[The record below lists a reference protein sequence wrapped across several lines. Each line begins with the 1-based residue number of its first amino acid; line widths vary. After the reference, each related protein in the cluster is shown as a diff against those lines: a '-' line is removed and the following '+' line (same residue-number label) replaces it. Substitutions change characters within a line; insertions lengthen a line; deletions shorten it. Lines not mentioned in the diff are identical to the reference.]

1 MNSDILRSFVEVARQ
16 ESYTKAAEALYIS
29 QPTVYQHVRA
39 LEQMLGAPLI
49 RQAGK
54 RVTLTPEGK
63 VALEQTIRVLSELN
77 RLLSSAL
84 SDYQELRTGQVDLI
98 VGTTF
103 GQSVLPLGLAVFRR
117 LYPGISVHTEV
128 QHNPKEIDEAL
139 LRLGYDGAFHA
150 GGRSRSGLTKIPIL
164 QDSLV
169 LVTPPGHPLSLLDHV
184 TAEQLTEFGI
194 ISYARPYDL
203 RQAIETWAAE
213 QSCAVP
219 TILELNSQIAMATA
233 VSAGAGVAIL
243 SMLAVRPFVESRSI
257 AAIPLS
263 PSLHRPWFFV
273 HRSETEVSPGLTK
286 LVELLKEAGSEAQ
299 EFATQALA
307 LRLASEHL
315 NSTI

>member
-1 MNSDILRSFVEVARQ
+1 MRSFVEVARQ
-16 ESYTKAAEALYIS
+16 ESYTKAAQALYVS

-39 LEQMLGAPLI
+39 LEQVLGVPLV

-54 RVTLTPEGK
+54 RVSLTPEGK

-77 RLLSSAL
+77 RLMSSVL
-84 SDYQELRTGQVDLI
+84 LDYQELHTGHLDLI

-150 GGRSRSGLTKIPIL
+150 GGRARPGLTKVQVL

-169 LVTPPGHPLSLLDHV
+169 LVTPPGHPLAFLKSVSARDLEA
-184 TAEQLTEFGI
+184 TGI
-194 ISYARPYDL
+194 ISYARPFDL
-203 RQAIETWAAE
+203 REAIEAWGAD
-213 QSCAVP
+213 QSCAIP
-219 TILELNSQIAMATA
+219 TTLELNSQIAMATA

-243 SMLAVRPFVESRSI
+243 STLAVRPFIGAGSVI
-257 AAIPLS
+257 AVPLE
-263 PSLHRPWFFV
+263 PILHRPWFFA
-273 HRSETEVSPGLTK
+273 HRSDADVPPALSK
-286 LVELLKEAGSEAQ
+286 LVALLQ
-299 EFATQALA
+299 ETGNQTQQLGPSV
-307 LRLASEHL
+307 LPSL
-315 NSTI
+315 